1 MTNKDCIWFQVPEN
15 DRLYNSCNVRIVFET
30 FSSRLLYISI
40 SRVRVFVFKSLKK
53 KCQKWKDVVHWSFFA
68 LSLHSS

>member
-1 MTNKDCIWFQVPEN
+1 MWFQVPEN
-15 DRLYNSCNVRIVFET
+15 DQCLYNSYDVRIVFEN

-53 KCQKWKDVVHWSFFA
+53 CQKWKDVVHWSFFA
-68 LSLHSS
+68 LSHRSS